1 MESRTLLLSVVGIAA
16 LGNWG
21 CSGSSPNPS
30 GNGGSSTVTVG
41 GSSSGGPSTDGAN
54 AGGAKSTGGTKSGG
68 GAASIGG
75 KSAVG
80 GSNATGGIPG
90 IGGAVTGGA
99 APLGGSA
106 NTGGSIVAGG
116 ANATGGSKS
125 AGGTKATGGSKA
137 SGGTKST
144 GGSSATLGGAG
155 TTGGAG
161 LGGSSSTTIPTGLL
175 NPSFTTTWNPG
186 ILADTQLN
194 LPLGSDGLPVRT
206 TVCASP
212 QPGANLNTAIS
223 GCPEGQVVQ
232 LAAGKYTVS
241 STVTL
246 MKGVVLRGAGSQGSA
261 AGGTTIVM
269 TGGAS
274 VLAIGSDQDQACY
287 ASDFS
292 TGYALTQNAVKETNV
307 VTVGSNASRFTAG
320 DLAIID
326 QVDDATVQEG
336 DCGYFK
342 RVDKRSVSER
352 VEVAAVNTTAGTL
365 TLTTPLH
372 WTFQSASPYLAQIA
386 RVNTGNVVKWA
397 GIEGIYLQGG
407 SNPSYT
413 GQMAGGIEVSN
424 AAYCWIKDVQTD
436 ATIGGMHIDMTG
448 TYRCVV
454 RDSYVH
460 HSADYGFGADC
471 YGIVLRCG
479 AADNLVENNIARYM
493 NKPIQ
498 LSVSGGGNVIGY
510 NYADNAWADPPTFQE
525 DTFDTHCSFPH
536 MELMEGNYV
545 PHMKASTTHGNSG
558 YLTYFRN
565 YASSQFA
572 PPPVAG
578 STAKQTGNILAVGFD
593 PGDLNMTVIGN
604 VLGSSAATD
613 LGTAPISTTY
623 TCFGD
628 GVACIYYF
636 GNNTDISYTSL
647 WAHGNYDTVTP
658 GVVWNSKITT
668 HVIPASLYLTGKPAW
683 WPSGSAWPWTGSDLT
698 PMVGTLPAK
707 ARAATLGP

>member
-1 MESRTLLLSVVGIAA
+1 MFRISSLVVGLSPCLFLVGCGGTNAA
-16 LGNWG
+16 RPTNSAAGATNGGGGTQG
-21 CSGSSPNPS
+21 CS
-30 GNGGSSTVTVG
+30 
-41 GSSSGGPSTDGAN
+41 
-54 AGGAKSTGGTKSGG
+54 
-68 GAASIGG
+68 
-75 KSAVG
+75 SAPCNSV
-80 GSNATGGIPG
+80 
-90 IGGAVTGGA
+90 
-99 APLGGSA
+99 
-106 NTGGSIVAGG
+106 
-116 ANATGGSKS
+116 
-125 AGGTKATGGSKA
+125 
-137 SGGTKST
+137 
-144 GGSSATLGGAG
+144 
-155 TTGGAG
+155 
-161 LGGSSSTTIPTGLL
+161 PTGLID
-175 NPSFTTTWNPG
+175 PSYTTTWNPG
-186 ILADTQLN
+186 ILADKQLN
-194 LPLGSDGLPVRT
+194 LALGSDGLPVRT

-212 QPGANLNTAIS
+212 KPGDDLNAAIS
-223 GCPEGQVVQ
+223 ACPEGQVVQ
-232 LAAGKYTVS
+232 LAASKYTVS

-246 MKGVVLRGAGSQGSA
+246 TKGVVLRGAGSKGSA

-274 VLAIGSDQDQACY
+274 VLAIGTDQDQACY
-287 ASDFS
+287 NGAFG
-292 TGYALTQNAVKETNV
+292 TAYALTQSAGKETKV
-307 VTVGSNASRFTAG
+307 VTVGSNAGRFTVG

-352 VEVAAVNTTAGTL
+352 VEIAAVDTAGGTL

-386 RVNTGNVVKWA
+386 RVTQQVTKWA

-407 SNPSYT
+407 TNPGYS

-436 ATIGGMHIDMTG
+436 ATIGGMHIDLTG

-460 HSADYGFGADC
+460 NSANYGFGADC
-471 YGIVLRCG
+471 YGIVVRCG

-498 LSVSGGGNVIGY
+498 LAVSGGGNVIGY
-510 NYADNAWADPPTFQE
+510 NYADNSWADPATFQE
-525 DTFDTHCSFPH
+525 DNFDTHCAFPH

-565 YASSQFA
+565 YASSQYA

-578 STAKQTGNILAVGFD
+578 STAKQTGNILAIGFD

-613 LGTAPISTTY
+613 LGTAPVSNTY
-623 TCFGD
+623 MCFGD
-628 GVACIYYF
+628 GGACIYYF

-647 WAHGNYDTVTP
+647 WSHGNYDTVTP
-658 GVVWNSKITT
+658 GVVWNPKITT
-668 HVIPASLYLTGKPAW
+668 HVMPASLYLAAKPAW
-683 WPSGSAWPWTGSDLT
+683 WPSGSAWPWAGSDLT

-707 ARAATLGP
+707 ARSDSLGN